1 MNIVIIGGGF
11 CGSLCARK
19 LEKKFNVTLIDTTEY
34 FEFTPSVPNAL
45 CDSTY
50 GDKIQVPHKNYLKY
64 AKVII
69 SKVDYIGNEYVRIKG
84 REIPYDYLVISTGS
98 SYSLP
103 FKSHSISTVSRSDDL
118 LEIYKKIEKADDI
131 LVIGGGVVGVEVAAE
146 LVVNTNKNITLVHSH
161 DRLMQRYPEKVSE
174 YAIDFLKKRKCN
186 VILNSYVKKSRKNY
200 FITEDG
206 NSINADLALLC
217 TGITP
222 NLNFGSKFTSNKKG
236 FLIVGENLKVS
247 NRVYAGGDIINTKE
261 EKTAQNAREHAK
273 VICKNIIRE
282 INGKSLLKYRG
293 RDSPMVISLGSK
305 CGIFFYKK
313 FILTGLIPGLMKKLI
328 EKRFIFD
335 YKYL

>member
-50 GDKIQVPHKNYLKY
+50 GDKIQVLHKNYLKY

-69 SKVDYIGNEYVRIKG
+69 SKVDYIGDEYVRIKG
-84 REIPYDYLVISTGS
+84 REIPYDYLIISTGS
-98 SYSLP
+98 SYNLP
-103 FKSHSISTVSRSDDL
+103 FKSSSVSTVSRSEDL
-118 LEIYKKIEKADDI
+118 LKIYKKIEKAGDI

-146 LVVNTNKNITLVHSH
+146 LAINTNKKITLVHPH

-174 YAIDFLKKRKCN
+174 YAMNFLKKRKCR
-186 VILNSYVKKSRKNY
+186 VILNNYVKKNRKNS

-222 NLNFGSKFTSNKKG
+222 NFNFGSKFISNKKG
-236 FLIVGENLKVS
+236 FLIVNENLKVS

-273 VICKNIIRE
+273 DICKNIIKE
-282 INGKSLLKYRG
+282 IKGKSLLKYQG
-293 RDSPMVISLGSK
+293 RNSPMVISLGPK
-305 CGIFFYKK
+305 CGIFFFKK
-313 FILTGLIPGLMKKLI
+313 FILTGLIPGFMKKLI

-335 YKYL
+335 YKYF